1 MKKKIWQIEAKKAP
15 LDGKW
20 VNTCLSENNEV
31 EVANYE
37 IITKWILWHRHTTT
51 FYIHNFYTLVFHI
64 CVLFMFIFWFAPDI
78 SISWQ
83 DSCASSTFLALH
95 RRIAI
100 LTKMSCTV
108 THCAQLHCC
117 TDAVCSVQ
125 YAVCSCSVHSV
136 YSAQLHTVLSPIIL
150 SPPKL
155 SNSKYPRSPRARFP
169 KQIFQLL
176 PHRRNRNRCQNGQNR
191 FIIPR
196 KVFRIFSL
204 IKLNLIL
211 FCLSWTVNSFTDS
224 DCPNGNV
231 RTQAYPAQIF
241 PK

>member
-1 MKKKIWQIEAKKAP
+1 MDSTAQTHDHILHSQLLYIGISHLCSLHVYFLICPRYLNILTRFLCQFHFSCLASSHC
-15 LDGKW
+15 
-20 VNTCLSENNEV
+20 NTDKNVMHSSTLCT
-31 EVANYE
+31 VAQF
-37 IITKWILWHRHTTT
+37 HTV
-51 FYIHNFYTLVFHI
+51 H
-64 CVLFMFIFWFAPDI
+64 
-78 SISWQ
+78 
-83 DSCASSTFLALH
+83 SCA
-95 RRIAI
+95 
-100 LTKMSCTV
+100 V
-108 THCAQLHCC
+108 
-117 TDAVCSVQ
+117 AVCSVQ

-204 IKLNLIL
+204 NKLNLIL
-211 FCLSWTVNSFTDS
+211 FCLSWTVNCFTDS

-231 RTQAYPAQIF
+231 RTQVYPAQIF